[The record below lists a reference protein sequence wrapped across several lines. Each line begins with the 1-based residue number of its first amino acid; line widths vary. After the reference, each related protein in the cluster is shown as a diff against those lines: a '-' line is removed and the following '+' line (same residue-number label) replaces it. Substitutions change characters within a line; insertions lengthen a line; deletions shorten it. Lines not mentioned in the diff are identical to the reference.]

1 MEKDASAQQEKRIL
15 EAQAEAES
23 IKLRGESR
31 AFAIEARA
39 KVISQKS
46 YDSYFMNGAHLSLSS
61 LGRKGT
67 VNNTVSRTQTH
78 AVSWIRLYVFS
89 SFISRESSM

>member
-1 MEKDASAQQEKRIL
+1 MEKEASAQQEKRIL

-39 KVISQKS
+39 KVMKF
-46 YDSYFMNGAHLSLSS
+46 Y
-61 LGRKGT
+61 
-67 VNNTVSRTQTH
+67 
-78 AVSWIRLYVFS
+78 
-89 SFISRESSM
+89 

>member
-46 YDSYFMNGAHLSLSS
+46 YDSFFMKLHESAFKTYCS
-61 LGRKGT
+61 
-67 VNNTVSRTQTH
+67 
-78 AVSWIRLYVFS
+78 VFNDP
-89 SFISRESSM
+89 

>member
-1 MEKDASAQQEKRIL
+1 MEKEASAQQEKRIL

-39 KVISQKS
+39 KVMKFYSASAQVRCQDGLS
-46 YDSYFMNGAHLSLSS
+46 RMNHT
-61 LGRKGT
+61 K
-67 VNNTVSRTQTH
+67 
-78 AVSWIRLYVFS
+78 
-89 SFISRESSM
+89 